1 MCTFYGSFFPGGWFM
16 PVLLLLGVVVVVF
29 LVRNVSPPRRT
40 DFRRGAAADR
50 DDALRIL
57 RLRLAEGAITQD
69 EFERLRR
76 AVDPTATDGNR

>member
-1 MCTFYGSFFPGGWFM
+1 MCTFYGSFFPGGWLM
-16 PVLLLLGVVVVVF
+16 PGLLLLGVVAAVLLF
-29 LVRNVSPPRRT
+29 RNVIPPRRT